1 MRLYDLTIHE
11 AADLLRKKKVS
22 SVELTKAVLG
32 RIKKVDGEIFAY
44 LTKTPRLALAQAKV
58 IDKKIA
64 AAQNIGPLAGIPVSI
79 KDNIVT
85 RGIKTTCA
93 SRILENY
100 IPPFDAAVVE
110 RLKNTGAV
118 IVGKTNLDEFGHG
131 SSTEHS
137 AFGPTHNP
145 WDKTRV
151 PGGSSGGSAAA
162 VAAGECLF
170 ALGTDTG
177 GSIRQPAGFC
187 AVSGLRPTYGR
198 VSRYGLIAMTSSM
211 DVIGPMT
218 KDVKDLALVL
228 EVLAGKDEL
237 DSTTVERSVP
247 NYSYFLKEDIKGLK
261 VGVPKEFFI
270 EGMDWQVERSIKE
283 AIEKLASLGAS
294 VKEITLPHTKYSVAC
309 YYIITS
315 SEISSNLSRFDG
327 IKYGKSSQAFDL
339 FKVYTK
345 TRGEGFGQEVKRR
358 IMLGTY
364 TLSAGYYEA
373 YYLKAQKVRT
383 VIKNEV
389 LRALEE
395 VDVIVA
401 PTSPNLPFKLGSR
414 IDVPLKMYLE
424 DIFMGTASLAGLP
437 AISIPCGFAE
447 GLSVGL
453 QIMGKPFDEGT
464 VLKVAHNYQQ
474 ATEWH
479 KQRPKL

>member
-1 MRLYDLTIHE
+1 MNLYDLTIHE
-11 AADLLRKKKVS
+11 AASLLRKKKIS
-22 SVELTKAVLG
+22 SVELTKAVLD
-32 RIKKVDGEIFAY
+32 RIKKVDGEISAFLA
-44 LTKTPRLALAQAKV
+44 KTPELALAQAKL

-64 AAQNIGPLAGIPVSI
+64 RGEVQSRLAGIPVAI
-79 KDNIVT
+79 KDNIAT
-85 RGIKTTCA
+85 LGIKTTCA
-93 SRILENY
+93 SRILEDY
-100 IPPFDAAVVE
+100 IPPFNATVVDK
-110 RLKNTGAV
+110 LKNAGAV
-118 IVGKTNLDEFGHG
+118 IIGKTNLDEFGHG
-131 SSTEHS
+131 SSTEYS

-162 VAAGECLF
+162 VASGECLF

-187 AVSGLRPTYGR
+187 AVSGLRPTYGLL
-198 VSRYGLIAMTSSM
+198 SRYGLIAMTSSM

-218 KDVKDLALVL
+218 KDVKDLALIL
-228 EVLAGKDEL
+228 QILAGKDEL
-237 DSTTVERSVP
+237 DSTTVAKSVP
-247 NYSYFLKEDIKGLK
+247 NYSHFLKEDIKGLR

-294 VKEITLPHTKYSVAC
+294 VKEITLPHTKYGVAC
-309 YYIITS
+309 YYIITP

-327 IKYGKSSQAFDL
+327 IKYGKSSQANNL
-339 FKVYTK
+339 FGVYTK

-401 PTSPNLPFKLGSR
+401 PTSPNIAFKIGTQV
-414 IDVPLKMYLE
+414 DDPLKMYLE
-424 DIFMGTASLAGLP
+424 DIFMDTASLAGLP
-437 AISIPCGFAE
+437 AVSIPCGFAE
-447 GLSVGL
+447 GLPVGL
-453 QIMGKPFDEGT
+453 QIMGKPFDEGM
-464 VLKVAHNYQQ
+464 VLRVANAYQEN
-474 ATEWH
+474 TKWH
-479 KQRPKL
+479 KKRPEL

>member
-1 MRLYDLTIHE
+1 MNLYDLTIHE

-22 SVELTKAVLG
+22 SVELTKAVLC
-32 RIKKVDGEIFAY
+32 RIKKVDEEIFAF
-44 LTKTPRLALAQAKV
+44 LTKTPQLALAQAEEV
-58 IDKKIA
+58 DKKIA
-64 AAQNIGPLAGIPVSI
+64 AAQNISPLAGIPVAI

-85 RGIKTTCA
+85 YGIKTTCA

-100 IPPFDAAVVE
+100 IPPFDATVVE
-110 RLKNTGAV
+110 RLKNAGAV

-145 WDKTRV
+145 WDKTKV

-162 VAAGECLF
+162 IASGECLF

-218 KDVKDLALVL
+218 KDVEDASLVL
-228 EVLAGKDEL
+228 QVLAGKDEL
-237 DSTTVERSVP
+237 DSTTVEGPVP
-247 NYSYFLKEDIKGLK
+247 SYSHFLKEDIKGLK

-294 VKEITLPHTKYSVAC
+294 VKEITLPHTVYGVAC
-309 YYIITS
+309 YYIITP

-327 IKYGKSSQAFDL
+327 IKYGLSKEAGNL

-345 TRGEGFGQEVKRR
+345 TRGESFGQEVKRR

-395 VDVIVA
+395 VDVIIA
-401 PTSPNLPFKLGSR
+401 PTSPNLPFKLGSQ
-414 IDVPLKMYLE
+414 IDAPLKMYLE
-424 DIFMGTASLAGLP
+424 DIFMDTASLAGLP
-437 AISIPCGFAE
+437 AISIPCGFIK
-447 GLSVGL
+447 GLPVGL

-464 VLKVAHNYQQ
+464 VLKVANNYQQ